1 MNKNDTFIKEELE
14 MKLEILKQKKEEIDN
29 LIYKYAAGAT
39 VVGGSPIPFADAP
52 ILMMGQIKMIS
63 SIFEAYEIE
72 FSPTKEML
80 FSLILNRIVSQ
91 GAKYV
96 VKYALKKLVIGVGT
110 AINAGMAGAVT
121 YTIGKAV
128 SKVAY
133 ELKES
138 SLKSGKLEKNMNKI
152 NKLIDESIAFA
163 FKEAESLGTDY
174 LKNKLINKD
183 KLVVR

>member
-1 MNKNDTFIKEELE
+1 MNKNDTVIKEELKI
-14 MKLEILKQKKEEIDN
+14 KLEILKQKKEDVDN

-39 VVGGSPIPFADAP
+39 IVGGSPIPFADAP
-52 ILMMGQIKMIS
+52 ILMMGQIKMIN

-72 FSPTKEML
+72 FSPTKEAL
-80 FSLILNRIVSQ
+80 FSLILNRMVSQ

-96 VKYALKKLVIGVGT
+96 VKYALKKLAVGIGVVVS
-110 AINAGMAGAVT
+110 ASMAGTVT
-121 YTIGKAV
+121 YTMGKAV

-138 SLKSGKLEKNMNKI
+138 SLRNGEFEKNMNKI

-163 FKEAESLGTDY
+163 FKEAEILGTDY
-174 LKNKLINKD
+174 LKNKLIKKD

>member
-1 MNKNDTFIKEELE
+1 MNKNNGIIKEELE
-14 MKLEILKQKKEEIDN
+14 IKLETLKQKRDEVDS
-29 LIYKYAAGAT
+29 LIYKYVAGAT
-39 VVGGSPIPFADAP
+39 LVGGSPIPFADAP

-72 FSPTKEML
+72 FSPTKEVI
-80 FSLILNRIVSQ
+80 FSLILNRMVSQ

-96 VKYALKKLVIGVGT
+96 VKYTLKKLAVGVG
-110 AINAGMAGAVT
+110 AVVSASMAGAVT
-121 YTIGKAV
+121 YTMGKAV

-138 SLKSGKLEKNMNKI
+138 SLKSGEFEKNMNKI

-163 FKEAESLGTDY
+163 FKEAESVGTDFF
-174 LKNKLINKD
+174 KNKLINKD

>member
-1 MNKNDTFIKEELE
+1 MNKNNVTVNEELE
-14 MKLEILKQKKEEIDN
+14 LKLEILKQKREEADS
-29 LIYKYAAGAT
+29 LIYKYVTGAAL
-39 VVGGSPIPFADAP
+39 VGGSPIPFADAP

-63 SIFEAYEIE
+63 SIFEVYEIE

-80 FSLILNRIVSQ
+80 FSLILNKMVSQ

-96 VKYALKKLVIGVGT
+96 VKYALKKLAIGVG
-110 AINAGMAGAVT
+110 AVISASMAGTVT
-121 YTIGKAV
+121 YTMGKAI
-128 SKVAY
+128 SKIAY

-138 SLKSGKLEKNMNKI
+138 SLKSGEFEKSVNKI

-163 FKEAESLGTDY
+163 FKEAESLGTDF
-174 LKNKLINKD
+174 LKGKFMNKD